1 MARRPTPKRAWRDG
15 ASDVERDRGRG
26 RGLATRGPDAVDRR
40 PGDVDG
46 DVHDP
51 DRFSDDDLEVED
63 DDDLREDA
71 AALLGIPVVDID
83 VDGEDAD
90 DIDTP
95 TQSGKKSD
103 VWSYFD
109 EVKDGE
115 GPTTVRIEAICKHCS
130 TEYSAIPANGTTHLR
145 RHMKN
150 V

>member
-1 MARRPTPKRAWRDG
+1 MARRPTPKRASRDG
-15 ASDVERDRGRG
+15 AGDAGRGRGCGRG
-26 RGLATRGPDAVDRR
+26 RGLAARGPGAVDRR

-51 DRFSDDDLEVED
+51 DRFSDDDN
-63 DDDLREDA
+63 LREDV
-71 AALLGIPVVDID
+71 AALLGIPIVDVD

-115 GPTTVRIEAICKHCS
+115 
-130 TEYSAIPANGTTHLR
+130 
-145 RHMKN
+145 
-150 V
+150 